1 MMLEI
6 RQIGSA
12 AFDEKALIELLR
24 DAVDSGASVGF
35 LAPLPTEVAHE
46 YWHGVRDELDSGRVL
61 FCAYRDGTL
70 VGTVQLAPAGKP
82 NARHRAEV
90 QKLLVLQACRGQGI
104 GKNLMR
110 TAEAKALQLGRSLL
124 VLDTRQGDPAETLYT
139 RLGYVKAGVIPDY
152 ARAPSGDGL
161 DPTVIFYKR
170 IGV

>member
-1 MMLEI
+1 VSLEI
-6 RQIGSA
+6 RQAARG
-12 AFDEKALIELLR
+12 AFDEKALVELLR

-35 LAPLPTEVAHE
+35 LAPLPTTVAVE
-46 YWHGVRDELDSGRVL
+46 YWDSVRDELHAGRVL
-61 FCAYRDGTL
+61 FCAYRGGKL

-90 QKLLVLQACRGQGI
+90 QKLLVLQAFRGQGI
-104 GKNLMR
+104 GKDLMR
-110 TAEAKALQLGRSLL
+110 TVEAKALQLGRSLL

-139 RLGYVKAGVIPDY
+139 GLGYVKAGVIPDY